1 MFGNL
6 EHATLRYIAFANHLM
21 ILISST
27 IVTGLVSW
35 FLHKYDY
42 RGVNIV
48 YQEVIATI
56 TLGFWLVGAV
66 LPLIGRYRGYLA
78 PMNLVFSYL
87 WLTSFI
93 FSSQDWSSGKCGF
106 GKPGEGHC
114 SRKKAID
121 AFNFIGFFFLLC
133 NTIVEGI
140 LLRAEYATPA
150 AAPHNKEIS
159 AGRPSDNSV

>member
-1 MFGNL
+1 MFANL
-6 EHATLRYIAFANHLM
+6 THATLRFIAFFNHLM
-21 ILISST
+21 ILASSA

-35 FLHKYDY
+35 FLDKYDY

-66 LPLIGRYRGYLA
+66 LPLVGRYRGHLA
-78 PMNLVFSYL
+78 PLNLIFSYL

-93 FSSQDWSSGKCGF
+93 FSAQDWSSDKCSF
-106 GKPGEGHC
+106 GQPGEGHC
-114 SRKKAID
+114 SRKKAIES
-121 AFNFIGFFFLLC
+121 FNFIAFFFLLC
-133 NTIVEGI
+133 NTLVEML
-140 LLRAEYATPA
+140 LLRAEYATPVA
-150 AAPHNKEIS
+150 AAHNKEIS

>member
-1 MFGNL
+1 MFGSL

-21 ILISST
+21 VFISSA
-27 IVTGLVSW
+27 INTGLVSW
-35 FLHKYDY
+35 FLSKYDY
-42 RGVNIV
+42 RGVDIV
-48 YQEVIATI
+48 YQEVITVI
-56 TLGFWLVGAV
+56 TLGFWLVGSV

-78 PMNLVFSYL
+78 PLNLVFSYL

-114 SRKKAID
+114 SRKHAID
-121 AFNFIGFFFLLC
+121 AFNFLAFFFLLA

-140 LLRAEYATPA
+140 LLRAEYNRPA
-150 AAPHNKEIS
+150 ADPVNKELS
-159 AGRPSDNSV
+159 AGANNA

>member
-1 MFGNL
+1 MFGTL
-6 EHATLRYIAFANHLM
+6 EHATLRYVAFLNHLM
-21 ILISST
+21 ILSSAT
-27 IVTGLVSW
+27 INTGLVSW
-35 FLHKYDY
+35 FISKYDY

-48 YQEVIATI
+48 YQEVIAVI
-56 TLGFWLVGAV
+56 TLGFWLVGSA

-78 PMNLVFSYL
+78 PLNLVFSYL

-106 GKPGEGHC
+106 GQPGEGHC
-114 SRKKAID
+114 SRKHAID
-121 AFNFIGFFFLLC
+121 AFNFIGFFFLLA

-140 LLRAEYATPA
+140 LLRAEYAAPA

-159 AGRPSDNSV
+159 AGRTSDNSV